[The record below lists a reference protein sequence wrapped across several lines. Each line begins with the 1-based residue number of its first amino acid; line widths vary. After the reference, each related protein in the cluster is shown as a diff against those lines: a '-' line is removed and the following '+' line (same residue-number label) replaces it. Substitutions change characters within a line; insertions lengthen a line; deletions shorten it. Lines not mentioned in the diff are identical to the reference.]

1 MYSSFEVFAIITI
14 IIVQIMIARHAYR
27 QIMQTTSFLPNGRAS
42 LELKEYE
49 IPSDKIL
56 ELEPSDVVGKIAYIV
71 RDDVMVTP
79 VESSEQ
85 PRDERG
91 RFTSKQVA
99 DVSVDEEDYEDY
111 SLLT

>member
-27 QIMQTTSFLPNGRAS
+27 QIMQTKSFLPNGRAS

-56 ELEPSDVVGKIAYIV
+56 ELEPSDVVDKIAFLV
-71 RDDVMVTP
+71 RDDVIIA
-79 VESSEQ
+79 

-91 RFTSKQVA
+91 RFTSKQVS